1 MKPATRLPLPFL
13 VFALAVFLLP
23 LMVSG
28 SYVIGVMCFVAIYG
42 ALALGKGVLLEQ
54 AGIFSL
60 AHPTWFGLGAYVTGI
75 AAVKGLPPLAAILL
89 AAAFVALVAFI
100 LGAPLLRLKGYYL
113 ACATFSLMLII
124 EIVIANLGSLTGGH
138 DGLMGIP
145 ALSVGGLILEGDRAF
160 YYLSWGLCLGTFWF
174 LNNLMHSRMGRAIVS
189 FNDSET
195 ASRCLGINVAAY
207 KLRLFVI
214 TAILASLAG
223 SLFCFWIRYI
233 MPALFGF
240 PLLVEIDHHDH
251 HRRRE
256 NPLRPPAGESGR
268 HVDAGTDSHLPG
280 QSAAGHDG
288 RSGRALFRDHHRG
301 HPYFYA
307 RRAGRVAGTVESGR
321 KEVSCADQPV
331 LKAGWR

>member
-1 MKPATRLPLPFL
+1 MNSSRIFPLPFV
-13 VFALAVFLLP
+13 VFSVAVFLLP
-23 LMVSG
+23 LAFSG
-28 SYVIGVMCFVAIYG
+28 SYVIGVMCFAALYG

-60 AHPTWFGLGAYVTGI
+60 AHPTWFGLGAYVSGI

-89 AAAFVALVAFI
+89 AAIAVALLALL

-124 EIVIANLGSLTGGH
+124 EIIIANLGSLTGGH

-145 ALSVGGLILEGDRAF
+145 ALSIGGLVLEGDRPF
-160 YYLSWGLCLGTFWF
+160 YYLSWGLCLATYWF
-174 LNNLMHSRMGRAIVS
+174 LHNLMRSRMGRAIVA

-214 TAILASLAG
+214 TAVMASLAG

-240 PLLVEIDHHDH
+240 PLLVQLITMIIIGGGKTLYG
-251 HRRRE
+251 
-256 NPLRPPAGESGR
+256 PLLGSLAVMWLQEGIHSYLGKLLPVMTAE
-268 HVDAGTDSHLPG
+268 VDAIFFGILIVIILIFMPG
-280 QSAAGHDG
+280 G
-288 RSGRALFRDHHRG
+288 L
-301 HPYFYA
+301 
-307 RRAGRVAGTVESGR
+307 
-321 KEVSCADQPV
+321 
-331 LKAGWR
+331 AGWLDRLLPALRRSHAGNRPA